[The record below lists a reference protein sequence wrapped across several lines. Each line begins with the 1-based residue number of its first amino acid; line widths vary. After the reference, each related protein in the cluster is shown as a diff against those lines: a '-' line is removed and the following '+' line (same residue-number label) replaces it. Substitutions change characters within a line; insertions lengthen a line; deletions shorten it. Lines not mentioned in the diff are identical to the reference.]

1 MLTTIENGPE
11 YERRMA
17 EFLGNIKLFYEVGGR
32 TFLTKSS
39 ADIGGDETFY
49 LHCLRFYMP
58 RIAKETLEKHN
69 LGLGI
74 FTMQGFERWNKES
87 KHTLKRF
94 CNGKGDI
101 LKPNM
106 KRLFDVFYHE
116 HNAA

>member
-1 MLTTIENGPE
+1 M
-11 YERRMA
+11 RMA
-17 EFLGNIKLFYEVGGR
+17 EFIGDIKLFYEVGGR

-58 RIAKETLEKHN
+58 RIAKETYEKHN
-69 LGLGI
+69 LGLGT
-74 FTMQGFERWNKES
+74 FTMQGFEKQNKES

-106 KRLFDVFYHE
+106 KRLFDVFHCE
-116 HNAA
+116 HNAT